1 MAQKGAEQLD
11 DSLQQTIDSLF
22 DKGFSAKQILKHIQ
36 SHIQDDLEKLE
47 QTQKQSKQK
56 ELSLPSCIFD
66 NSSLSALETIV
77 KYLKEHKDLRFTNIA
92 KLLNR
97 DQRAIN
103 TTYRVSKKKMLL
115 PLQIKESKYHIP
127 VSLFTN
133 RELSVLENLVSYLKQ
148 EHSLSYRKI
157 GLVLRRNER
166 TIWTTYQ
173 RAIKKQGGTKE

>member
-22 DKGFSAKQILKHIQ
+22 EKGYSAQQILKHIQ
-36 SHIQDDLEKLE
+36 THIQDDLEKIE
-47 QTQKQSKQK
+47 QTQKQTK

-127 VSLFTN
+127 VSLFAN